1 VSSESGSAT
10 TAPIDFDVGEPDS
23 DPEQVAKIRSLLR
36 EFEDVFQW
44 QEASNSFISV
54 GEHKI
59 DTGSAKPIKRAPYRL
74 SFKERDAMRQLV
86 DEMEKAGIIRRSMS
100 PWAFPAFVIKKTD
113 GTYRMVV
120 DYRALNA
127 VTVPDA
133 FPLPDIPDILQSL
146 SRHRL
151 YTKVDA
157 PRAFHQVR
165 VAATDI
171 PKTAF
176 CTPDGIFEYLGMS
189 LGLKN
194 APATFQRLMSEIFED
209 MINKSCM
216 IFIDDL
222 LQWGD
227 SFEDYERNLRALLV
241 RYREYNVK
249 LKASKCAFL
258 KTSVKALGHYVGHQ
272 SIRTD
277 PEKTSAIS
285 QMEYPRN
292 VKEVQ
297 RFLGA
302 AGYYA
307 DFIPRFGHYAFP
319 LYKLTKKDAPWTFGQ
334 AERDA
339 VDYLKDALTKAPVVL
354 SPPLPGYPFELQ
366 TDASGV
372 AMSGVLHQIINGR
385 RRVIAYGSKLFNP
398 AQRNYS
404 VTDRELLAIVHFV
417 NKWRQYLD
425 CDQTSTVVTDH
436 SACKWLIDA
445 RNGRPIGMH
454 ARWLV
459 KLSAFPLRFEHRPGT
474 KIPVPDG
481 LTREP
486 FVREDAPQERV
497 QFAWKPTTLF
507 AWLPKSPLPQ
517 AFLAAECDLQLI
529 DVGASGE
536 EEKPSKA
543 PHLNNKY
550 VFFGSTSSSTPVTE
564 SGSDTEA
571 ALSPLQE
578 ADQEKAS
585 SSTTIE
591 VQEAIRLHNMRA
603 QAILE
608 DIAPSAADVSED
620 LDLEKVSTLQRQDK
634 HLRHLWALFNDK
646 KELPKDI
653 NDPELRVLSELKD
666 SMYFDGA
673 LLWLHWFPEA
683 EGVSPGPRLRLLVPY
698 KLRRAVLTSLHQ
710 SAFSGHPGISRTYAL
725 AREKYYWPGM
735 KGDVE
740 KWVKGCAECQVT
752 KLSKI
757 HRQRTLRSTVGITAP
772 FQRVAIDLI
781 GKLNLTDDGH
791 EYILTM
797 VDYLTRFAICVPLKR
812 ITTQDV
818 ATALLEH
825 LICIHG
831 CPIEII
837 SDQGSQFNSILAQAF
852 FEATKIKKIQTT
864 AWRPQGNGL
873 DERFNGTIQAMLRS
887 YANIYQNNWHRF
899 LPLLTFAYNTTP
911 QTSLQ
916 SSPFKLLFGREA
928 LRPFDVLV
936 GHGGTIDLPEEET
949 PESWAESLP
958 WRLAE
963 ARQFA
968 LDQLA
973 KAQLVQ
979 QKYYNRHGKSY
990 QLKPG
995 TVVKLRREPDLS
1007 QEGSDRVLREYE
1019 SGWVVV
1025 SYLGNDVYRISNPSQ
1040 AMKVVNLDKI
1050 LPLPDET
1057 AVRPVDTFPASAA
1070 DQKRLLDY
1078 EEKKRAAEKSAISG
1092 ADRDP
1097 PAPAAKKVAPAAKK
1111 TAPAAAPRLSLT
1123 LQDLKNRLN
1132 SHNKKSIVFAMESSF
1147 PGCAASL
1154 NQMTLPTLRA
1164 YVAKILQDLED
1175 GKSVKV
1181 KGAPQK

>member
-1 VSSESGSAT
+1 M
-10 TAPIDFDVGEPDS
+10 
-23 DPEQVAKIRSLLR
+23 
-36 EFEDVFQW
+36 
-44 QEASNSFISV
+44 
-54 GEHKI
+54 
-59 DTGSAKPIKRAPYRL
+59 RL
-74 SFKERDAMRQLV
+74 LV

-113 GTYRMVV
+113 GTYRIVV
-120 DYRALNA
+120 DYRTLNA

-165 VAATDI
+165 VASSDI

-194 APATFQRLMSEIFED
+194 APATFQRLMSEIFQD
-209 MINKSCM
+209 MINQSCM

-227 SFEDYERNLRALLV
+227 SFDDYERNLRALLE
-241 RYREYNVK
+241 RYRKFNVK

-285 QMEYPRN
+285 AMEYPRN

-307 DFIPRFGHYAFP
+307 DFIPRFGHYAYP
-319 LYKLTKKDAPWTFGQ
+319 LYKLVKKDAPWTFGHT
-334 AERDA
+334 EKVA
-339 VDYLKDALTKAPVVL
+339 VDYLKEALTKAPVVL

-372 AMSGVLHQIINGR
+372 AMSGVLHQIIDGR

-425 CDQTSTVVTDH
+425 CDQMSTVVTDH

-474 KIPVPDG
+474 RIPVPDG

-486 FVREDAPQERV
+486 FVREELPQPRV
-497 QFAWKPTTLF
+497 QLCWKPLRHATWIPRKP
-507 AWLPKSPLPQ
+507 ALPT
-517 AFLAAECDLQLI
+517 AFLTAECDLQLI
-529 DVGASGE
+529 DVDASGGERAQE
-536 EEKPSKA
+536 EASY
-543 PHLNNKY
+543 LNSKY
-550 VFFGSTSSSTPVTE
+550 VFLSTDSPLLAAEEGQETDESSSSSSSESTSSS
-564 SGSDTEA
+564 
-571 ALSPLQE
+571 
-578 ADQEKAS
+578 S
-585 SSTTIE
+585 SSSDDSENPQTAL
-591 VQEAIRLHNMRA
+591 EAQKAIDLHNNRA
-603 QAILE
+603 RALLE
-608 DIAPSAADVSED
+608 DIAPSALDVSED
-620 LDLEKVSTLQRQDK
+620 LNLEKVSDMQRTDK
-634 HLRHLWALFNDK
+634 HLKHLWALFHDQT
-646 KELPKDI
+646 ELPTEIK
-653 NDPELRVLSELKD
+653 DPELRVLVELKD
-666 SMYFDGA
+666 SMFFDGS
-673 LLWLHWFPEA
+673 LLWLHWFPDA
-683 EGVSPGPRLRLLVPY
+683 EGVSPGPRLRLLVPI
-698 KLRRAVLTSLHQ
+698 KLRRPVLTSLHQ
-710 SAFSGHPGISRTYAL
+710 SEFAGHPGISRTYAL
-725 AREKYYWPGM
+725 ARERYYWPGM
-735 KGDVE
+735 KADIE
-740 KWVKGCAECQVT
+740 KWVKGCAQCQVT
-752 KLSKI
+752 KLSKV
-757 HRQRTLRSTVGITAP
+757 HRQRTLRSTVGISAP
-772 FQRVAIDLI
+772 FQRVAVDLV
-781 GKLNLTDDGH
+781 GKMSTTDEGH
-791 EYILTM
+791 EYILTI

-812 ITTQDV
+812 ITTKDI
-818 ATALLEH
+818 ASALLEH
-825 LICIHG
+825 LICQHG
-831 CPIEII
+831 CPLEII
-837 SDQGSQFNSILAQAF
+837 SDQGSQFNSVVAQAF
-852 FEATKIKKIQTT
+852 YDVTKIKKIQTT

-887 YANIYQNNWHRF
+887 YTSVYKNNWHQF
-899 LPLLTFAYNTTP
+899 LPILTFAYNTTP

-936 GHGGTIDLPEEET
+936 GHGVTIDLAEDET
-949 PESWAESLP
+949 PETWAEYLP

-968 LDQLA
+968 LDHLA
-973 KAQLVQ
+973 RAQLVQ
-979 QKYYNRHGKSY
+979 QKYYNRQGKLY
-990 QLKPG
+990 ELKPG
-995 TVVKLRREPDLS
+995 TVVKLRREPDLN

-1025 SYLGNDVYRISNPSQ
+1025 SYLGNDVYRIANPSQ
-1040 AMKVVNLDKI
+1040 AMKVVNVDKL
-1050 LPLPDET
+1050 LPLPQET
-1057 AVRPVDTFPASAA
+1057 AVRTVDTFPTSSA
-1070 DQKRLLDY
+1070 DQKRLLQY
-1078 EEKKRAAEKSAISG
+1078 EEKKRAAEKSAITG
-1092 ADRDP
+1092 ADRAP
-1097 PAPAAKKVAPAAKK
+1097 PTSSSSSSSSSVPQAAAKPAVRAGKRIFTKTALVPAPAAKKVA
-1111 TAPAAAPRLSLT
+1111 AAPKPKLPYI
-1123 LQDLKNRLN
+1123 LQNLKDNLYN
-1132 SHNKKSIVFAMESSF
+1132 MSKKHILFAMDSVY
-1147 PGCAASL
+1147 PGSYTSL
-1154 NQMTLPTLRA
+1154 DQMTLIALRP
-1164 YVAKILQDLED
+1164 YLAKVLSDLENGIPVKVVGA
-1175 GKSVKV
+1175 GKSV
-1181 KGAPQK
+1181 